1 MSDENKAESTNVDN
15 ADAVASDATEAP
27 KKETFGQ
34 VLIQFI
40 KFGLVGVTNTIVSGV
55 IYFLFNQ
62 VILPG
67 VWIVASVV
75 SWIISVLWAFLLQ
88 NVFVFKED
96 ANKEHRVWWKTLMK
110 TYMSYAFTGLL
121 LNNLLLL
128 LWTEVIDIAQY
139 CGPIITFFANMH
151 ITFLGDPST
160 FSANMGWF
168 LNMIVSIPLNFIIN
182 KFWAYRQK
190 K

>member
-1 MSDENKAESTNVDN
+1 MSDEQVVTDTSEKEKESI
-15 ADAVASDATEAP
+15 
-27 KKETFGQ
+27 GQ
-34 VLIQFI
+34 VFVQFL

-55 IYFLFNQ
+55 IYFMLNS

-88 NVFVFKED
+88 NIFVFKEQQS
-96 ANKEHRVWWKTLMK
+96 KEHRVWWQTLLK
-110 TYMSYAFTGLL
+110 TYTSYAFTGLL
-121 LNNLLLL
+121 LNNVLLF
-128 LWTEVIDIAQY
+128 LWVNVIDISQF
-139 CGPIITFFANMH
+139 CGPMIEFFANLH
-151 ITFLGDPST
+151 IGFLGDPAT
-160 FSANMGWF
+160 FSGNMGWF

-190 K
+190 